1 MRLLIATTNPGKVR
15 EYKSLLA
22 GLDLDL
28 VGLKDVGINV
38 EVEENGSTYI
48 ENAELKARSYAAL
61 SGVLTLA
68 DDSGLEVDALNGRPG
83 VHSARYAPDSATRIQ
98 RMLTEMSNVPVD
110 QRTARFQCAIVLA
123 WPDGRTQSV
132 TGTCEGLIARE
143 PRGANGFGFDPIF
156 SPYPALYQ
164 RAGGAPGGLSE
175 YSATMAEL
183 SEDFKNKIS
192 HRAHAAQKA
201 RAILETMLPEGA

>member
-1 MRLLIATTNPGKVR
+1 MRLLIATTNSGKVR

-48 ENAELKARSYAAL
+48 ENAELKARAYVAMRGL
-61 SGVLTLA
+61 LTLA

-83 VHSARYAPDSATRIQ
+83 IHSARYAPDSTTRIQ
-98 RMLTEMSNVPVD
+98 KMLAEMSNVPDD

-123 WPDGRTQSV
+123 WPDGRTQAV
-132 TGTCEGLIARE
+132 TGTCEGLIAHE

-156 SPYPALYQ
+156 HLPD
-164 RAGGAPGGLSE
+164 

-183 SEDFKNKIS
+183 SEDFKNTIS

-201 RAILETMLPEGA
+201 RAILAAITPEDA